1 MLSGVDSREE
11 EVKLINSEVD
21 LTFLVSAHAP
31 PPPPPSPPP
40 PNDLLRNI
48 TNLLKEII
56 IPNCQS
62 PTTTTQGFLGY
73 SLCFCAICAYPVD

>member
-31 PPPPPSPPP
+31 LLLLLLTTFYVISP
-40 PNDLLRNI
+40 I
-48 TNLLKEII
+48 
-56 IPNCQS
+56 
-62 PTTTTQGFLGY
+62 Y
-73 SLCFCAICAYPVD
+73 